1 MPLEVLRNPYFVVT
15 LDDRSTSNQ
24 IVRMVR
30 SSAGFASIEALRE
43 QHLQLIARL
52 DRLGRKNRC
61 LLIDL
66 RDAPGRRDPEFEAV
80 MRELRPKMFAG
91 WRRIGVLTASALGMM
106 QVRRHTR
113 EDGVEA
119 LTSTS
124 EPEVLSFLAKGEG
137 AF

>member
-30 SSAGFASIEALRE
+30 SSASFASIESLRDH
-43 QHLQLIARL
+43 HLQLVARF

-119 LTSTS
+119 LSSTNES
-124 EPEVLSFLAKGEG
+124 EILSFLVKGEVS
-137 AF
+137 